1 MFTLPLPSYKRMP
14 IPASFFV
21 EKSCTKTL
29 GTTCAKFSMRGEEG
43 PVFLPIKSIF
53 FDRFRYGLEYK
64 RNQKG
69 GLPMPRGKKKEEK
82 PKATSGISAELLD
95 EDGTLKK
102 EGNACRVEVIAA
114 LFGVSV
120 RRVQQLKQEGILATT
135 PAVINGRRV
144 NGYELVPT
152 IQKYIQHLSDKANGR
167 GGGLKERELKEQKLI
182 AEIAL
187 KESQAELHQMK
198 TEIAAGKFI
207 SVGEV
212 VANYER
218 FFQNFKKFAL
228 SIPNRVGGMIAG
240 HIEPVEARS
249 IERDI
254 QQEVYRALNDFVIRG
269 VVDTPPVG
277 ENGKKN
283 TSPKI

>member
-1 MFTLPLPSYKRMP
+1 
-14 IPASFFV
+14 
-21 EKSCTKTL
+21 
-29 GTTCAKFSMRGEEG
+29 
-43 PVFLPIKSIF
+43 
-53 FDRFRYGLEYK
+53 
-64 RNQKG
+64 
-69 GLPMPRGKKKEEK
+69 MPRGKKKEERSK
-82 PKATSGISAELLD
+82 KANEISYELLD
-95 EDGTLKK
+95 EDGNLKK

-135 PAVINGRRV
+135 PTIINGRRV

-152 IQKYIQHLSDKANGR
+152 IQKYIRYLSEKANGR
-167 GGGLKERELKEQKLI
+167 GGGLKEHELKEQKLI

-198 TEIAAGKFI
+198 TEIAAGKI
-207 SVGEV
+207 IGVEEV
-212 VANYER
+212 SANYER

-228 SIPNRVGGMIAG
+228 SIPNRVGGIIAG
-240 HIEPVEARS
+240 HIDPFEARG
-249 IERDI
+249 IEKDI
-254 QQEVYRALNDFVIRG
+254 QQEVYRALSDFVIRG
-269 VVDTPPVG
+269 VVDTPPIN